1 MSLGTLANRIKSL
14 LKHVLHRKRS
24 ESEMEAELRFH
35 VDAFTEDLVRQGV
48 PRPEAHRRARI
59 EFGAIENTKEECR
72 DVRGISFTES
82 LAADLR
88 YGARMLRKSPG
99 FTAVAALTLA
109 LGIGA
114 TTAIFSVV
122 ENVLLRPLPYPEAGQ
137 LVASFTVLPT
147 QPRFPTSVADFYDYR
162 RRTAVFSSSALYAQ
176 RDLDLTTGDR
186 PEHLSGMGVT
196 HEYFS
201 VLGYHPALGRDFDQK
216 EEYADNNHV
225 VILSDRLWRMRFD
238 SDSNIVGKS
247 VLLSS
252 QQFTVIGVMPPGVQH
267 VGGNYHSSAH
277 GDTVDLWW
285 PLPLE
290 PHKLDGCDR
299 GCHYLNMVARLRP
312 EITLA
317 QASAQ
322 MNAAADQINR
332 EYNNNDLTSHVA
344 LVPLKEEVVGRA
356 RLLLTVVMAAVG
368 FLLLIACVNVANLSL
383 ARATSRQRE
392 IGVRSA
398 LGANR
403 SRILRQM
410 LTESLLLAAVGTV
423 LGLPL
428 AKAGIAA
435 LVALSP
441 EQLPRLQTVHLDVT
455 VLAFATF
462 ATVITAL
469 IFGLAPA
476 LATLRADVNL
486 SLRDTGSRG
495 STNAASHYR
504 LRNGLVVSEIALALV
519 LLAGA
524 GLLMRTFSNL
534 QRVEM
539 GFRPEHVLTFH
550 IDLPEKR
557 YPKDDVFIR
566 FYKDLAAR
574 LKALPGVQFVA
585 ESADVPWD
593 GYDENSDFEIVGASA
608 ERNRDLDTQYRFAS
622 PDYFRVVGIPLIS
635 GRFFRETDTPTSS
648 TVMIINSAFAR
659 RFFPGENP
667 IGRRLSTFGKKNI
680 EIVGVVSDVKPSPDA
695 PVAKPSLYWD
705 DWQSTQTLERIV
717 VIRSNSDLTALA
729 AAIPGEV
736 RAVDK
741 DLPVTHIQPLDEVTA
756 HAVSA
761 ARFTVILVGSFA
773 ALAVLLAAVGIFGVM
788 AYSVAQ
794 RTNEIGIRAA
804 LGAQPSDLRRMVVAQ
819 AAKLA
824 VFGVIVGALAALLL
838 ARTIRTMLFQVSPND
853 PATYAAVGIFLAGVA
868 LAASYIPARRATR
881 VDPIVALRHE

>member
-1 MSLGTLANRIKSL
+1 
-14 LKHVLHRKRS
+14 
-24 ESEMEAELRFH
+24 
-35 VDAFTEDLVRQGV
+35 
-48 PRPEAHRRARI
+48 
-59 EFGAIENTKEECR
+59 
-72 DVRGISFTES
+72 
-82 LAADLR
+82 
-88 YGARMLRKSPG
+88 
-99 FTAVAALTLA
+99 
-109 LGIGA
+109 
-114 TTAIFSVV
+114 
-122 ENVLLRPLPYPEAGQ
+122 
-137 LVASFTVLPT
+137 
-147 QPRFPTSVADFYDYR
+147 
-162 RRTAVFSSSALYAQ
+162 
-176 RDLDLTTGDR
+176 
-186 PEHLSGMGVT
+186 LSGMGVT

-201 VLGYHPALGRDFDQK
+201 VLGYHPAIGRDFDQK

-225 VILSDRLWRMRFD
+225 VILSDRLWRTRFD
-238 SDSNIVGKS
+238 SDPNIVGKS

-252 QQFTVIGVMPPGVQH
+252 QQFTVIGVMPAGVQH
-267 VGGNYHSSAH
+267 VGGNYHSASH

-290 PHKLDGCDR
+290 PHKQDGCDR
-299 GCHYLNMVARLRP
+299 GCHYLNMVTRLRP
-312 EITLA
+312 DITLA

-322 MNAAADQINR
+322 MNAANVEMNR
-332 EYNNNDLTSHVA
+332 EFNSNDQSSHVA
-344 LVPLKEEVVGRA
+344 LIPLKEEVVGRA

-403 SRILRQM
+403 SRIVRQM
-410 LTESLLLAAVGTV
+410 LTESLLLAGVGTV

-441 EQLPRLQTVHLDVT
+441 ELPRLQTVHLDLA

-462 ATVITAL
+462 ATVLTAL

-476 LATLRADVNL
+476 LAGLRADVNS

-495 STNAASHYR
+495 STNAASHSR

-534 QRVEM
+534 QHVEM
-539 GFRPEHVLTFH
+539 GFQPEHVLTFH

-557 YPKDDVFIR
+557 YPKDGVFIR

-648 TVMIINSAFAR
+648 TVMIVNSAFAR

-680 EIVGVVSDVKPSPDA
+680 EIVGVVGDVKASPDA

-717 VIRSNSDLTALA
+717 VIRSNSDLAALA
-729 AAIPGEV
+729 TAIPGEV

-756 HAVSA
+756 HAVST
-761 ARFTVILVGSFA
+761 ARFTVIMVGSFA
-773 ALAVLLAAVGIFGVM
+773 TLAVLLAAVGIFGVM

-804 LGAQPSDLRRMVVAQ
+804 LGAQPSDLRLMVVTHAS
-819 AAKLA
+819 KLA
-824 VFGVIVGALAALLL
+824 VFGLVAGVLAALLL
-838 ARTIRTMLFQVSPND
+838 ARSLRALLFQVSPND
-853 PATYAAVGIFLAGVA
+853 PLTYVAVAAVLGGVA